1 MNDEAYKVDFTTL
14 KKQVRLTVLLDAA
27 EEAGLAPM
35 PVLRLH
41 AFAYLANV
49 LAPVWELPPLEGKV
63 LKRRG
68 GPFYPTLQHDL
79 DRLIGLGVAIIF
91 GVSHVQNEDGHWR
104 LEGSYRLHKKFGK
117 PILNALS
124 YFPEENRMRVFIQEV
139 AFALSAL
146 GADEIDRAMLE
157 DATYSDPVPGLG
169 NVIDFAEWKKINYST
184 NAANAFDRFMP
195 LSASPGNKLHL
206 YVSHLYRR
214 AHGDR

>member
-1 MNDEAYKVDFTTL
+1 TL

-104 LEGSYRLHKKFGK
+104 LEGSYRLH
-117 PILNALS
+117 
-124 YFPEENRMRVFIQEV
+124 
-139 AFALSAL
+139 
-146 GADEIDRAMLE
+146 
-157 DATYSDPVPGLG
+157 
-169 NVIDFAEWKKINYST
+169 
-184 NAANAFDRFMP
+184 
-195 LSASPGNKLHL
+195 
-206 YVSHLYRR
+206 
-214 AHGDR
+214 